1 MGEHALYFWCH
12 HPRIDLSKR
21 YDFAMSKFTDSP
33 ELVIMRSRIHEP
45 WHPIFSV
52 GEGWCDLLVSCEK
65 ALSTI
70 DNHYRLIQVRETFG
84 SLRIYSTASHEGLQ
98 LALDKV
104 CDYASAVSGR
114 ICEICGALGHLRHG
128 DSTRFFT
135 ACDEHSNGCDVV
147 ESHYL
152 YGVRL
157 EPIQHESDV
166 DTLLRS
172 IETMA
177 VFVL

>member
-1 MGEHALYFWCH
+1 
-12 HPRIDLSKR
+12 
-21 YDFAMSKFTDSP
+21 MSKFTDSP
-33 ELVIMRSRIHEP
+33 ELVVMRSRIHEP
-45 WHPIFSV
+45 WHPVFSV
-52 GEGWCDLLVSCEK
+52 GEGWCDLLTSCEK

-70 DNHYRLIQVRETFG
+70 DNHYRLMQVRETFG

-104 CDYASAVSGR
+104 CDYASAVSAR
-114 ICEICGALGHLRHG
+114 ICEICGDLSHLRRDG
-128 DSTRFFT
+128 ERFF
-135 ACDEHSNGCDVV
+135 ASCEKHSHGCDVLD
-147 ESHYL
+147 SHYL
-152 YGVRL
+152 FGVRL

-166 DTLLRS
+166 GTLLRS